1 MGGRR
6 KTEANLITSGVT
18 PNMTTSGPTESMI
31 SVCDI
36 EHTNENNTRGQNS
49 AQRHS
54 SRLRGDHKIIHTVTM
69 KMLSSQG

>member
-1 MGGRR
+1 
-6 KTEANLITSGVT
+6 
-18 PNMTTSGPTESMI
+18 MTTSGPTESMI

-54 SRLRGDHKIIHTVTM
+54 SRLRGDHKIMQTM